1 MEQISSKAIEVITKF
16 SVVKSNI
23 NSDDLLL
30 NIGVDSLCL
39 VELVIAL
46 EDEFNIQFDEAE
58 LEPSKLN
65 TVEDIIN
72 LVKKYI

>member
-65 TVEDIIN
+65 TVGDIIN